1 MRNEIEKVTNII
13 AMPDY
18 YSFIIVVL
26 IIAND
31 IIRICTYIQ
40 ILDRDEMKIHTPKM
54 SLETDR
60 RQRRVHV
67 SLHAELL

>member
-1 MRNEIEKVTNII
+1 MRNEIEKVANII

-40 ILDRDEMKIHTPKM
+40 ILDRDEMKM

-60 RQRRVHV
+60 RQRRVHA
-67 SLHAELL
+67 SLQPELL

>member
-1 MRNEIEKVTNII
+1 MRNEIEKVANII
-13 AMPDY
+13 AMSDY
-18 YSFIIVVL
+18 YSFIIVL

-40 ILDRDEMKIHTPKM
+40 ILDRDEMKM

>member
-1 MRNEIEKVTNII
+1 MRNEIEKVANII

-18 YSFIIVVL
+18 YSFIIVL

-40 ILDRDEMKIHTPKM
+40 ILDRDEMKM

>member
-1 MRNEIEKVTNII
+1 MRNEIEKVANII
-13 AMPDY
+13 AMSDY
-18 YSFIIVVL
+18 YSFIIVL

>member
-1 MRNEIEKVTNII
+1 MRNEIEKVANII
-13 AMPDY
+13 AMSDY
-18 YSFIIVVL
+18 YSFIIVL

-60 RQRRVHV
+60 RQRRVHA
-67 SLHAELL
+67 SLQPELL